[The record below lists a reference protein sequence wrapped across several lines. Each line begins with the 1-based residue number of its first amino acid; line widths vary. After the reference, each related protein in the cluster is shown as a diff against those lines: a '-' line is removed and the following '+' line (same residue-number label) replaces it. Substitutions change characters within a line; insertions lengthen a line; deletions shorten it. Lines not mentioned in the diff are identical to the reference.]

1 MSLTPAV
8 DDALLFALASREP
21 FTASI
26 ATTQPGD
33 AKEHAMDTWYDA
45 QDVARRLKVTPRTV
59 QRWCRERRIPH
70 VRIGRGIRFTAQ
82 QLVEI
87 ESAYRVEPRQL
98 VDVSASNPSYAP
110 RAVVVPMKRGK
121 SA

>member
-1 MSLTPAV
+1 
-8 DDALLFALASREP
+8 
-21 FTASI
+21 
-26 ATTQPGD
+26 
-33 AKEHAMDTWYDA
+33 MDPWYDA

-98 VDVSASNPSYAP
+98 VNVSASNPSYAP
-110 RAVVVPMKRGK
+110 WAVVVSMKRGK
-121 SA
+121 AA